1 MTIARRQLID
11 LSVARWYHCTSR
23 CVRRAFLLAEGPT
36 NRKEWIENRIK
47 ELAEIFAVGVGG
59 FSVMD
64 NHLHLLLRLD
74 PDVAQGWSDEDVV
87 RRWGQLF
94 PPRDKSRK
102 ALPISNVWVQEQLKD
117 VPWVAMMRERLQD
130 ISWFMK
136 CLKEPLA
143 RLANREDKARG
154 AFFESRFK
162 SVAVLDEAS
171 LLLVGVYIDL
181 NPVAA
186 GIADV
191 PETSEYTSIT
201 ARVEHVEAQ
210 GQTDRLE
217 AAVHGSVAGSLA
229 ASGLEE
235 SLWLCPIEDRRQL
248 DSSREGMFDGLSL
261 GNYLLVVDYTSRLF
275 RTRKA
280 RISAELAGVFERLG
294 RRADNWQLRMEKL
307 QRGRLFGRFLAA
319 SQEKLQEAAA
329 HLGVRRVANL
339 AGCPA
344 P

>member
-1 MTIARRQLID
+1 MTIARRQLVD
-11 LSVARWYHCTSR
+11 LSVARWYHCTTR
-23 CVRRAFLLAEGPT
+23 CVRRAFLIAEGPS
-36 NRKEWIENRIK
+36 NRKEWLENRIK
-47 ELAEIFAVGVGG
+47 ELAEIFAVGIGG

-64 NHLHLLLRLD
+64 NHIHLLLRLD
-74 PDVAQGWSDEDVV
+74 PDVAEGWSDEDVV

-102 ALPISNVWVQEQLKD
+102 PLPVSNEWVREQLKNA
-117 VPWVAMMRERLQD
+117 PEVAKFRERLQNLG
-130 ISWFMK
+130 WFMK

-154 AFFESRFK
+154 AFFESRYK
-162 SVAVLDEAS
+162 SVAVLDEES
-171 LLLVGVYIDL
+171 LLTVGVYIDL

-191 PETSEYTSIT
+191 PETSEYTSIST
-201 ARVEHVEAQ
+201 RVEHVEAQ

-217 AAVHGSVAGSLA
+217 AAVQGSVAGSLA
-229 ASGLEE
+229 AGGLEE
-235 SLWLCPIEDRRQL
+235 SLWLCPIEDRRQI

-261 GNYLLVVDYTSRLF
+261 GNYLLVVDYTARLF
-275 RTRKA
+275 RNGKA
-280 RISAELAGVFERLG
+280 RISAELAGIFDRLG
-294 RRADNWQLRMEKL
+294 SRAENWQLRMEKL
-307 QRGRLFGRFLAA
+307 RRGRLFGRFLAT
-319 SQEKLQEAAA
+319 SQEKLQKAAA

-344 P
+344 G

>member
-1 MTIARRQLID
+1 MNRLNQEG
-11 LSVARWYHCTSR
+11 LSDYA
-23 CVRRAFLLAEGPT
+23 
-36 NRKEWIENRIK
+36 
-47 ELAEIFAVGVGG
+47 
-59 FSVMD
+59 VMD
-64 NHLHLLLRLD
+64 NHLHLLLRVD

-102 ALPISNVWVQEQLKD
+102 PLPVSNDWVQEQLKNTA
-117 VPWVAMMRERLQD
+117 WVVLLRERLQEL
-130 ISWFMK
+130 SWFMK

-162 SVAVLDEAS
+162 SVAILDEAS

-186 GIADV
+186 GIASV
-191 PETSEYTSIT
+191 PETSEYTSIAT
-201 ARVEHVEAQ
+201 RVEHVEAQ
-210 GQTDRLE
+210 GQTDQLE
-217 AAVHGSVAGSLA
+217 AAVQGSVAGSLA
-229 ASGLEE
+229 AGSLEE
-235 SLWLCPIEDRRQL
+235 SLWLCPIEDRRQF
-248 DSSREGMFDGLSL
+248 DSSREGMFEGLSL
-261 GNYLLVVDYTSRLF
+261 GSYLLVVDYSARLF
-275 RTRKA
+275 RTGKA

-294 RRADNWQLRMEKL
+294 SRASDWQLRMEKL

-319 SQEKLQEAAA
+319 SQEKLQAVAA
-329 HLGVRRVANL
+329 HLGLRRVANL

-344 P
+344 